1 LIFFWKI
8 NIKKGKTCG
17 RLKQSSPV
25 NKQKGESRMVHR
37 RVRGGKFKIKHV
49 EKQCP
54 VTLGDE
60 IEVNITDICPSGD
73 GTSMIQG
80 YIIQVPKAKPR
91 DHVKVKIVSVGK
103 KTAIGEIIK

>member
-1 LIFFWKI
+1 
-8 NIKKGKTCG
+8 
-17 RLKQSSPV
+17 
-25 NKQKGESRMVHR
+25 M
-37 RVRGGKFKIKHV
+37 
-49 EKQCP
+49 
-54 VTLGDE
+54 GDE
-60 IEVNITDICPSGD
+60 LEVNITDLCPSGD